1 MRKYLNI
8 ITAYSIMLFLII
20 LVGIFQ
26 SWSTALTILNY
37 CLISAVMTMGA
48 NIQWGYAGLINFGI
62 MGYTA
67 LGGLAVVLVSVAPV
81 PEAWSAGGINML
93 LSLFLI
99 IGIVISVKFILKKF
113 HDKKYKNYL
122 IALSIILGVI
132 LIRIVS
138 SPGIEA
144 IESVDPAKTGFLGGL
159 GLPVLFSWI
168 VGGLLA
174 AGLAFIVGKIALGL
188 RADYLAIATLLIAEI
203 VVSIVKHEDW
213 LARGVK
219 NVIGLK
225 RPVPYEIDLQNSP
238 WFINLV
244 EKLNQGKLNLINSVS
259 EQKDVLNQ
267 LVIDAS
273 SIYVKLCMTGLFL
286 TVVIILLI
294 VTQKALNSPWG
305 RKMRAIRDNEEAAG
319 AMGKNVVKEHLLI
332 FILGSAIVGL
342 AGAMMVTNDGLFTP
356 GSYRPMRYTFVIWV
370 MVIVGGTG
378 NNFGAILGGFVVWFL
393 WVEAGP
399 MALFL
404 INFFTTHLS
413 DTNAFKVHL
422 IESAPYFRFLIIGIG
437 LLLMMRYRPKGL
449 IPEKINVKKF

>member
-1 MRKYLNI
+1 MRKYSNI
-8 ITAYSIMLFLII
+8 IAAYSIMLVLIL

-26 SWSTALTILNY
+26 SWSIALTILNY
-37 CLISAVMTMGA
+37 CLISAVMTIGA

-67 LGGLAVVLVSVAPV
+67 LGGLAVVLVSVDPV
-81 PEAWSAGGINML
+81 QQAWQAGGLNIIICFWIIVAMIVLIRYL
-93 LSLFLI
+93 LKYFNKSKYRTYGIAFII
-99 IGIVISVKFILKKF
+99 IGGIL
-113 HDKKYKNYL
+113 L
-122 IALSIILGVI
+122 LRLTAT
-132 LIRIVS
+132 
-138 SPGIEA
+138 PGIEA
-144 IESVDPAKTGFLGGL
+144 IEAVDPAKTGFLGGM

-168 VGGLLA
+168 GGAFLA
-174 AGLAFIVGKIALGL
+174 GGLAFIVGKIALGL

-203 VVSIVKHEDW
+203 VVSIIKHEEW

-225 RPVPYEIDLQNSP
+225 RPAPYEIDLQTSQ

-244 EKLNQGKLNLINSVS
+244 EKFHTKKLSLINSFTERQDALS
-259 EQKDVLNQ
+259 Q

-273 SIYVKLCMTGLFL
+273 SIYVKLCFTGLFL
-286 TVVIILLI
+286 SVVIVLLI
-294 VTQKALNSPWG
+294 VTQKALYSPWG
-305 RKMRAIRDNEEAAG
+305 RKMRAIRDNEEAAS
-319 AMGKNVVKEHLLI
+319 AMGKNIVKEHLFI
-332 FILGSAIVGL
+332 FILGSAIVGI

-393 WVEAGP
+393 WVEAAP

-404 INFFTTHLS
+404 INLFTSHLPE
-413 DTNAFKVHL
+413 TNSLRVHL
-422 IESAPYFRFLIIGIG
+422 IESAPYFRFLVIGIG
-437 LLLMMRYRPKGL
+437 LLTIMRYRPKGIL
-449 IPEKINVKKF
+449 PEKIEIK